1 MSILQNR
8 KMITLA
14 NVEEVGTTA
23 VTIREQSFPTLLNE
37 TCSVSHIRRGNA
49 LVESFGLGGMMRLSV
64 RKRLWKRGVE
74 KV

>member
-23 VTIREQSFPTLLNE
+23 VTTREQSFPKLLNE